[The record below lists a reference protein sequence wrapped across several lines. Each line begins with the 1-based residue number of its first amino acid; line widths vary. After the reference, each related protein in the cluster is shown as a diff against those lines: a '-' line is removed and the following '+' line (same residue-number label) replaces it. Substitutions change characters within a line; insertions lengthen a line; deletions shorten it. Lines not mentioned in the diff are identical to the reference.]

1 MALFVRDPEVD
12 QLVVELQRLTQAP
25 TKTQAIKTALQA
37 QLRHLKRQQPA
48 SQRIARA
55 RQLADAIGPDN
66 PNFDMKKFTD
76 ELWEDQ

>member
-12 QLVVELQRLTQAP
+12 QLAVELQRLTHAP

-37 QLRHLKRQQPA
+37 QLRHLKRQQPV

-55 RQLADAIGPDN
+55 CQLADAMGPNN
-66 PNFDMKKFTD
+66 PNFDVKTFTN
-76 ELWEDQ
+76 ELWEGE